1 MGWHRFFLNKFC
13 LDLEILS
20 VCIFPSG
27 RGLSSPITLATVSS
41 YICCGPPG
49 CRCPWQGT
57 CPLCPLVF
65 SELLVFRENVL
76 CQTSAVLPRPLLC
89 PVPCGVLS
97 PLWYP
102 VPCGVLS
109 SLWCPVP
116 LCVLSLLWC
125 HPLWCPVPCGVL
137 SALWC
142 PDPAVSC
149 PLYRPGPSPS
159 LSYVSAFC
167 LVSWCVEGHS
177 LLSLRAKLPVPQ
189 VWNFLVHPASL

>member
-1 MGWHRFFLNKFC
+1 MSDFLKEQIMNVFIFLLKSFSFFVSF
-13 LDLEILS
+13 LS
-20 VCIFPSG
+20 LARGGLASLFLKQVLPGPGNPVCIFSSG
-27 RGLSSPITLATVSS
+27 RGLPSPITLATVSS
-41 YICCGPPG
+41 YICCGSPG
-49 CRCPWQGT
+49 YRCPWQGT

-65 SELLVFRENVL
+65 SELLVFQENVL

-125 HPLWCPVPCGVL
+125 HPLCGVL
-137 SALWC
+137 S
-142 PDPAVSC
+142 PVVSF
-149 PLYRPGPSPS
+149 PLCGV
-159 LSYVSAFC
+159 LT
-167 LVSWCVEGHS
+167 
-177 LLSLRAKLPVPQ
+177 LLYPVPSTDRAPLPLWATSQ
-189 VWNFLVHPASL
+189 PSA